1 MSPERN
7 DRRTHFEPARLLLG
21 LSLLVIAAGF
31 AARTAGAIDIQL
43 RYLAGA
49 VPAALVLTAVVS
61 VITYALRRGRG
72 RDSAGAGGRSA
83 R

>member
-7 DRRTHFEPARLLLG
+7 ERRTHFEPARLLLG
-21 LSLLVIAAGF
+21 LCLLAIAAGF
-31 AARTAGAIDIQL
+31 AARTAGVVDIQL

-61 VITYALRRGRG
+61 VVTYAVRRGRD
-72 RDSAGAGGRSA
+72 RAGSCADGGPRG
-83 R
+83 